1 MDGSLALDEQMF
13 GDASEDNEE
22 LKEYMKKLLYQIEN
36 YDGENCIK

>member
-13 GDASEDNEE
+13 GMQVNEE